1 LENLE
6 RVLKIRFRAI
16 LPVGKEG
23 LSLDTNV
30 NHSVSPVLAAPR
42 QIEPVLEVAQIQEG
56 DRVLDVGCRA
66 GCLLLAAA
74 RQTSQA
80 VGVDAHPEML
90 AEAKR
95 RAEEAGLANVTLRE
109 ANLEALPFA
118 DDRFDVVLTR
128 LTLHHAQS
136 PERLLSEIYRVCRP
150 GGRIAVCDVIA
161 TDDTARADLHN
172 RVERLRD
179 PSHVRYYTAA
189 ELTRLVTGAEF
200 TVTTAKQWQVERRFG
215 EWTEGAGIR
224 DEVKP
229 GLAALLEAG
238 IPGDCAGIQVA
249 RDDNG
254 ELVFHHQWLVVG
266 GVK

>member
-1 LENLE
+1 MD
-6 RVLKIRFRAI
+6 A
-16 LPVGKEG
+16 
-23 LSLDTNV
+23 NV
-30 NHSVSPVLAAPR
+30 NHSVSPVLAAPG
-42 QIEPVLEVAQIQEG
+42 QIEPVLEVAQIHEG

-80 VGVDAHPEML
+80 VGVDPHPAML

-95 RAEEAGLANVTLRE
+95 HAEEAGLANVTLRE

-128 LTLHHAQS
+128 LTLHHSQS
-136 PERLLSEIYRVCRP
+136 PERLLNEIYRVCRP
-150 GGRIAVCDVIA
+150 GGRIAVCDVISA
-161 TDDTARADLHN
+161 DDAARADLHN

-189 ELTRLVTGAEF
+189 ELMRLVTEADF
-200 TVTTAKQWQVERRFG
+200 SVTASKQWQVERRFG
-215 EWTEGAGIR
+215 EWTAGVEVR

-238 IPGDCAGIQVA
+238 IAGDCAGIQVVRA
-249 RDDNG
+249 EDG
-254 ELVFHHQWLVVG
+254 ELVFYHRWLVVG